1 MRGPRPPV
9 APLAPL
15 ALQHHQLD
23 PAPLGGSL
31 LRWMY
36 NLKNGIIRQE
46 VLLDGSQKMDSLKM
60 HILKTFREP
69 PPPPPRRADA
79 TSVVQL
85 IKVV

>member
-1 MRGPRPPV
+1 MGKARGPRPPV
-9 APLAPL
+9 APLALL
-15 ALQHHQLD
+15 APQHHQLD

-69 PPPPPRRADA
+69 PPRRADA

-85 IKVV
+85 IKVI